1 MTSLQR
7 TGRWVIAVV
16 IAAISCG
23 GEGIPAPASPGPGD
37 DHACPAA
44 DDVLVSAEAQLDAG
58 TFDPLRPHI
67 EQILVDGEGLRTVL
81 NLTSLVLPGIEP
93 DVATTLLGAASDP
106 EADETL
112 TLLKPHL
119 IRVLEYVDGSS
130 AELPGPHPEPLAA
143 AHAVVVNC
151 DPVDNVRLA
160 RELLAVE
167 VRRGAPGSGVT
178 WQLAPAGEG
187 EQSLLGALIEAVDR
201 AQNVPVF
208 SSLLERVAIERDGDA
223 PGEGGDI
230 VVGREAFIVLA
241 KLFAANAAAPDFQLQ
256 PLRELLEQVFV
267 PLLDGDVAAE
277 AILDELLDLLAVI
290 VDERAE
296 TFAAIQ
302 TFTGCIN
309 RHDSE
314 AAIPA
319 MLYDYLSV
327 DAFSVEGL
335 LTDLAGAVDGD
346 EAGEYR
352 LAAIAVLDAILVHPE
367 ALDDATTVVGA
378 FMAAEVVP
386 TVLDVVLSLR
396 GTGVLTDLLDFV
408 DTLLTCRELAP

>member
-1 MTSLQR
+1 MTTSPRVLVLIAA
-7 TGRWVIAVV
+7 VIAVV
-16 IAAISCG
+16 SCG
-23 GEGIPAPASPGPGD
+23 GEGVPAPESPGPND
-37 DHACPAA
+37 EHACPAA

-67 EQILVDGEGLRTVL
+67 ETILVEGEGLRTIL
-81 NLTSLVLPGIEP
+81 NLTSLVLPGLDP
-93 DVATTLLGAASDP
+93 GVATTLLDAASDP

-112 TLLKPHL
+112 ALLKPHL
-119 IRVLEYVDGSS
+119 IRVLEYLHGSS

-151 DPVDNVRLA
+151 DPVDNVRLV

-178 WQLAPAGEG
+178 WELAPPGEG
-187 EQSLLGALIEAVDR
+187 EVSFLGALVDAVDR
-201 AQNVPVF
+201 AQQVPAF
-208 SSLLERVAIERDGDA
+208 SSLLERIAIERDGDA
-223 PGEGGDI
+223 PGEDGDI

-241 KLFAANAAAPDFQLQ
+241 KLFAANAAAPDFELQ

-267 PLLDGDVAAE
+267 PLLDGDADAE

-302 TFTGCIN
+302 TFTGCVD

-335 LTDLAGAVDGD
+335 LTDLAGAIRK
-346 EAGEYR
+346 EQAGEFR
-352 LAAIAVLDAILVHPE
+352 LAAVTALDALLAHPA
-367 ALDDATTVVGA
+367 ALDDATVVVGA
-378 FMAAEVVP
+378 FMADDVVP
-386 TVLDVVLSLR
+386 TVLDVLLALR
-396 GTGVLTDLLDFV
+396 GTGLLTDLLDFV